1 MKLEGIAEFG
11 TWLLQVIVTG
21 VFTTSLIISFLIFGS
36 MRWWCCVK
44 STNNQFEVALE
55 KNHLLFKKNGQYLLW
70 TSVALTILF
79 RVTEIVSFLRVTF
92 PIVLIISCIVFLLDF
107 VFLGAYLG
115 KILAIFSIDRIVKKL
130 RALRFRLIFK
140 KTFRLAL
147 IFLVL
152 YFPAKY
158 FLFPPPKVGACDKY
172 TQYFRGGVYSY
183 NSIPYLVMLCGTRGR
198 FDVDLDHVRLQV
210 HSMEGELLAQRWFA
224 MNWQSGASNKLDYY
238 GNLIF
243 YYDKGA
249 HQDIGTDELYL
260 KMPPSKLDWLRARLP

>member
-1 MKLEGIAEFG
+1 MRLIAE
-11 TWLLQVIVTG
+11 I
-21 VFTTSLIISFLIFGS
+21 FTVSFIISVWLFGLI
-36 MRWWCCVK
+36 RWWYYSN
-44 STNNQFEVALE
+44 STRGQFEVISE
-55 KNHLLFKKNGQYLLW
+55 KSNCIFKRIGKYLLW
-70 TSVALTILF
+70 ISVALVILS
-79 RVTEIVSFLRVTF
+79 RIANTVSFLNVILSAT
-92 PIVLIISCIVFLLDF
+92 LITGCIVFFLDLI
-107 VFLGAYLG
+107 FLGAYLG
-115 KILAIFSIDRIVKKL
+115 KILVCFSIDHIVKKL

-172 TQYFRGGVYSY
+172 TQYFRGGLHSY
-183 NSIPYLVMLCGTRGR
+183 NSIPYLVTLCGTRGR